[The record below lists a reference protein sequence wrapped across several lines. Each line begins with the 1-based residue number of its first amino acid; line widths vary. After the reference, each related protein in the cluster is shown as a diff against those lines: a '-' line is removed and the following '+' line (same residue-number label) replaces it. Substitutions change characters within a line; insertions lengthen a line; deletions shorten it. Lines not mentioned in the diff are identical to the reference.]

1 MTVAADS
8 RPLEQ
13 NYFVKLEMPTVKAAL
28 AAGDLPAAEL
38 IAPAAADST
47 DPPKQRTAF
56 EICAARW
63 SGLEET
69 ERQRYQAEA
78 EAEVGWVARKCRLSL
93 PIWRRRFGAA

>member
-1 MTVAADS
+1 M
-8 RPLEQ
+8 
-13 NYFVKLEMPTVKAAL
+13 VKAAL

-38 IAPAAADST
+38 IAPAAAEST

-63 SGLEET
+63 TGLEET
-69 ERQRYQAEA
+69 ERQRYQA

-93 PIWRRRFGAA
+93 PIWRSRLFAKG

>member
-1 MTVAADS
+1 MPLTVD
-8 RPLEQ
+8 RCCEQ
-13 NYFVKLEMPTVKAAL
+13 NYFVKLEMPMVKAAL

-93 PIWRRRFGAA
+93 PIWRSRLFAKG